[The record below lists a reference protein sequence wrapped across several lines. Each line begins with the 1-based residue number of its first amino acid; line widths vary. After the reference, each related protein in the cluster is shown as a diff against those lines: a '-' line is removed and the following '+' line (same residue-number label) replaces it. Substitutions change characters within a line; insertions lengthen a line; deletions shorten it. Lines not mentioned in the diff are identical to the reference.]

1 MKISLKIAIAVA
13 VTAGA
18 ICVLTENLDSGE
30 GLGVLLVV
38 EGVVW
43 TLYFLFR
50 KNIDA
55 KSETHPDDL
64 YEKLLKVIGCGP
76 ATAQRIME
84 KVQADQELTNREQN
98 FWNEVN

>member
-1 MKISLKIAIAVA
+1 MKMSLKIAIAVA

-18 ICVLTENLDSGE
+18 ICVLNDIYSGE

-55 KSETHPDDL
+55 KFETHPDDL
-64 YEKLLKVIGCGP
+64 YEKLLEINGCGP
-76 ATAQRIME
+76 ATTQRIME
-84 KVQADQELTNREQN
+84 KIQADQ
-98 FWNEVN
+98 

>member
-1 MKISLKIAIAVA
+1 MKMSLKIAIAVA
-13 VTAGA
+13 VIAGA

-38 EGVVW
+38 EGVVL
-43 TLYFLFR
+43 TLSFAFWQ
-50 KNIDA
+50 NIA
-55 KSETHPDDL
+55 SKAEIHPDDL

>member
-1 MKISLKIAIAVA
+1 MSLKIAIAVA
-13 VTAGA
+13 VIAGA

-55 KSETHPDDL
+55 KFETPPDDL
-64 YEKLLKVIGCGP
+64 YEKLLEINGCGP
-76 ATAQRIME
+76 ATTQRIME
-84 KVQADQELTNREQN
+84 KIQADQ
-98 FWNEVN
+98 

>member
-1 MKISLKIAIAVA
+1 MSLKIAIAVA
-13 VTAGA
+13 VIAGA

-55 KSETHPDDL
+55 KFGD
-64 YEKLLKVIGCGP
+64 
-76 ATAQRIME
+76 
-84 KVQADQELTNREQN
+84 
-98 FWNEVN
+98 

>member
-1 MKISLKIAIAVA
+1 MSLKIATAVA

-18 ICVLTENLDSGE
+18 ICVLTENLDSDGGGW
-30 GLGVLLVV
+30 GLLLVV

-64 YEKLLKVIGCGP
+64 YDKLLEVNGCGP

-84 KVQADQELTNREQN
+84 KVQADQELTNREQD